1 MPLIFLTSL
10 LPVGNKLIGVP
21 LFYATIIAASFY
33 FGYLRIYSG
42 SVWPSTIAHA
52 VHNVAWGPMS
62 LLTVTAYPVL
72 VNYYLVG
79 DFGILIA
86 VGAAVAAV
94 LVGRLVH
101 PSTDEAQSGGHQ
113 ALRSTTTTA
122 SADTRGLNVR
132 NGGAR

>member
-1 MPLIFLTSL
+1 
-10 LPVGNKLIGVP
+10 
-21 LFYATIIAASFY
+21 
-33 FGYLRIYSG
+33 
-42 SVWPSTIAHA
+42 
-52 VHNVAWGPMS
+52 MS

-101 PSTDEAQSGGHQ
+101 PSTDEAQPGGHPA
-113 ALRSTTTTA
+113 ALNHGLRHDGP
-122 SADTRGLNVR
+122 ADARGLNVR